1 MGFGVPLAAWFRDDL
16 NGLVRERL
24 LDHGSP
30 IYDYLRPDPVADL
43 VSRHMRS
50 AADLSPQIWAL
61 LTLESWLRQERVSQ
75 PAPMSFTGA
84 HLA

>member
-1 MGFGVPLAAWFRDDL
+1 M
-16 NGLVRERL
+16 
-24 LDHGSP
+24 
-30 IYDYLRPDPVADL
+30 ADL

-75 PAPMSFTGA
+75 PAPMYFTGA